1 MRRPG
6 IEKNRHGDTLV
17 EVMFSISIF
26 AFVAMITIN
35 MMNDGI
41 NTAQR
46 TLEAQMARNEIDAQ
60 AEALRFVHNSYVA
73 DRQKTNSASQFH
85 TIWKSI
91 VSKAKQPSVVGQDGF
106 DINNLNECAD
116 VYEEHINNFG
126 AFALNARLI
135 LPKLSLA
142 GFSYLGK
149 DYDKYIKDRIV
160 LNKDDGAFGP
170 TPLYPRI
177 IYKTLNTN
185 AGEKTYDVE
194 GDTALD
200 EGATLYNDIDKVQDI
215 FEKLDDKNKILDNK
229 EEDNNDINIYIGHE
243 NNLDDDVTVIKT
255 NYKTSKDNG
264 TIAIIGPK
272 RMEYYRVVNLLDYI
286 KKQIERDGNE

>member
-73 DRQKTNSASQFH
+73 DRQKTNSASQFR
-85 TIWKSI
+85 TIWSGI
-91 VSKAKQPSVVGQDGF
+91 VSKAKQPNVVGQDGF

-116 VYEEHINNFG
+116 AYEEHINNFG

-135 LPKLSLA
+135 LPKLSLD

-177 IYKTLNTN
+177 IYKTLNT
-185 AGEKTYDVE
+185 ADKKTNDVE

-200 EGATLYNDIDKVQDI
+200 EGATLYNDIDKVQGI
-215 FEKLDDKNKILDNK
+215 W
-229 EEDNNDINIYIGHE
+229 INA
-243 NNLDDDVTVIKT
+243 V
-255 NYKTSKDNG
+255 KDNDKSSN
-264 TIAIIGPK
+264 P
-272 RMEYYRVVNLLDYI
+272 EYYDFYIHTCWHASGLSAPATITTVVRLYNPEVL
-286 KKQIERDGNE
+286 E